1 MEKKQRE
8 TEAENKEMHVK
19 LEKLSKHIIVLN
31 NLIERLTNY
40 QRRQDPAMLRMSQ
53 EPEAESGEDIVS
65 RKRRTLI

>member
-19 LEKLSKHIIVLN
+19 LEKLSRHIIVLN
-31 NLIERLTNY
+31 NLIERLTNN
-40 QRRQDPAMLRMSQ
+40 QRREDPAMLRMSQ
-53 EPEAESGEDIVS
+53 EPEAESGEEIVS